1 MSKRILAMKIEELS
15 VGLDTHAKV
24 IFSSLPV
31 EQIIGGTFIPY
42 PVGDERTPEI
52 AQIEEELRDKLKK
65 ICAEAQKT
73 LHLGGYYIFLMSK
86 SEIEEF
92 VKEQMRITLRNLN
105 KPKEI
110 T

>member
-1 MSKRILAMKIEELS
+1 MSKRILAMRIEQLES
-15 VGLDTHAKV
+15 GLDTKAQV
-24 IFSSLPV
+24 TISSLPV

-42 PVGDERTPEI
+42 PEGIERTPEI

-65 ICAEAQKT
+65 ICAETQKT

-92 VKEQMRITLRNLN
+92 VKEQMRITLRNIN